1 MVRMTTRDPE
11 PADPARAL
19 LEELSQFA
27 TVQFEVGRAFARTHG
42 LHPTDAAAVLEIV
55 AAEERGQ
62 PLTPARLAGRVGLTS
77 GATSILVGR
86 LVDAGHISRSK
97 EASDKRL
104 VSLRATDKVHRSAD
118 AFSDPI
124 AAAVAGDLAD
134 VDAEDLRRAAAI
146 VRRAASLTRARLGF
160 VTDG

>member
-1 MVRMTTRDPE
+1 MTTRDPE
-11 PADPARAL
+11 PADLARLL

-27 TVQFEVGRAFARTHG
+27 TVQFEVGRAFARAHG
-42 LHPTDAAAVLEIV
+42 LHPTDAAAVLEII

-62 PLTPARLAGRVGLTS
+62 PLTPARLAERVGLTS

-104 VSLRATDKVHRSAD
+104 VALRATDAVHRSAD
-118 AFSDPI
+118 ALSDARRRSF
-124 AAAVAGDLAD
+124 AAQHRSPAPSSAPSRTT
-134 VDAEDLRRAAAI
+134 ERRHGRQTI
-146 VRRAASLTRARLGF
+146 VNRTPSPRCLLGR
-160 VTDG
+160 